1 MDGMASSGICTPG
14 VIVKESFFLSITA
27 LRDFKV
33 SSPIMPW
40 KEVKPGRT
48 KKVTGESLVRS
59 VDALF

>member
-1 MDGMASSGICTPG
+1 MANSGTFTPG

-40 KEVKPGRT
+40 KAFKPGRT
-48 KKVTGESLVRS
+48 KKVTGESLPMGLKNGPVS
-59 VDALF
+59 